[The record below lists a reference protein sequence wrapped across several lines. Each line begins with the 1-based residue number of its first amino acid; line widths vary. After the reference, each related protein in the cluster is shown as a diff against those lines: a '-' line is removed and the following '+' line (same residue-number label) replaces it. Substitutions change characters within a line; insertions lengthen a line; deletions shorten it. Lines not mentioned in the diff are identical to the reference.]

1 MLSDPYSGFTE
12 RCDMEVLQVVGLGFI
27 AVVLLTVLKQQRPE
41 IAILL
46 SIAAGVTIFLMMLGK
61 ISSIIS
67 VLEELGRNAKVN
79 SFYMT
84 TILKI
89 VGIAYIGDFGAQVC
103 RDAGEGA
110 IASKVEFAAK
120 VLVLI
125 VALPVAVG
133 LLETIIG
140 LLP

>member
-1 MLSDPYSGFTE
+1 
-12 RCDMEVLQVVGLGFI
+12 MEILQVVGLGFI

-46 SIAAGVTIFLMMLGK
+46 SIAAGVVIFLMMLGK

-67 VLEELGRNAKVN
+67 VLEELARSADVN

-89 VGIAYIGDFGAQVC
+89 IGIAYIGDFGAQIC

-125 VALPVAVG
+125 IALPVAVG

>member
-1 MLSDPYSGFTE
+1 
-12 RCDMEVLQVVGLGFI
+12 MEIIQVVGLGFI
-27 AVVLLTVLKQQRPE
+27 AVVLLTVLKQQKPE

-46 SIAAGVTIFLMMLGK
+46 SIVVGATIFLMVLGQ
-61 ISSIIS
+61 ISGILQ
-67 VLEELGRNAKVN
+67 VLDQLARYADVN
-79 SFYMT
+79 DFYLAT
-84 TILKI
+84 VFKI

-125 VALPVAVG
+125 IALPVAVG
-133 LLETIIG
+133 LLETIVG

>member
-1 MLSDPYSGFTE
+1 
-12 RCDMEVLQVVGLGFI
+12 MEIIQVVGLGFI

-41 IAILL
+41 IAVLL
-46 SIAAGVTIFLMMLGK
+46 SIGVGVTIFLMVLSQVSG
-61 ISSIIS
+61 IVR
-67 VLEELGRNAKVN
+67 VLEQLARYAEVN
-79 SFYMT
+79 NFYLT
-84 TILKI
+84 TVLKI

-103 RDAGEGA
+103 RDAGESA

-125 VALPVAVG
+125 IALPVAVG

>member
-1 MLSDPYSGFTE
+1 
-12 RCDMEVLQVVGLGFI
+12 MEILQVVGLGFI

-41 IAILL
+41 IAIIL
-46 SIAAGVTIFLMMLGK
+46 SVAAGVIIFLMMLGK
-61 ISSIIS
+61 ISSIVN
-67 VLEELGRNAKVN
+67 VLAELGRSAQVN

-133 LLETIIG
+133 LLETIMG
-140 LLP
+140 LVP

>member
-1 MLSDPYSGFTE
+1 
-12 RCDMEVLQVVGLGFI
+12 MEILQVVGLGFI
-27 AVVLLTVLKQQRPE
+27 VVVLATVLRQQKPE

-46 SIAAGVTIFLMMLGK
+46 SITAGVTIFLMVLGK
-61 ISSIIS
+61 ISSI
-67 VLEELGRNAKVN
+67 VYVFEELAQDADVN
-79 SFYMT
+79 DFYLT

-89 VGIAYIGDFGAQVC
+89 IGIAYIGDFGAQVC
-103 RDAGEGA
+103 RDAGETA

-125 VALPVAVG
+125 IALPIVVG

>member
-1 MLSDPYSGFTE
+1 
-12 RCDMEVLQVVGLGFI
+12 MEILQVVGLGFI
-27 AVVLLTVLKQQRPE
+27 VVVLAAILKQQKPE

-46 SIAAGVTIFLMMLGK
+46 SITAGVTIFLMVLGK
-61 ISSIIS
+61 ISSI
-67 VLEELGRNAKVN
+67 VYVFEQLAQDADVN
-79 SFYMT
+79 DFYLA

-89 VGIAYIGDFGAQVC
+89 IGIAYIGDFGAQVC
-103 RDAGEGA
+103 RDAGETA

-125 VALPVAVG
+125 IALPIVVG